1 MIEQRIST
9 GLAIGAIIAGCGFLL
24 LNPLRL
30 AFIAN
35 TFVPFLLFNL
45 AVMLACGML
54 FLLRADRIK
63 VRPIELVLFL
73 LVIGTALMTNYGG
86 RSIPDILTDFL
97 RPVLFLT
104 VVIFIR
110 NYINLEKFGSSR
122 TVRFWLKATGWVTVV
137 VVLCSLLISRYLIPL
152 YPAFSSIDSIFGLA
166 WLLASGNI
174 FSQISYML
182 ILVVSGKRGVYLA
195 GFLVLLICYRYK
207 KMTLPWW
214 ISLIAIFCFICLM
227 TVLNLDTLAAIF
239 LKSNT
244 NLPSDSS
251 GIINLL
257 SGGRIEELRGAIA
270 AVHTPLEYFFG
281 AGLGFAF
288 KVEGFEDASGLHR
301 NLHFTPANLAIYYGI
316 PFVVAFA
323 YYLAGFFLDA
333 LKLIK
338 ENSNPVIYCYA
349 VYCIA
354 SMFFLFT
361 EFSIFAYVNFAISCG
376 VVSGATNQ
384 RRKLNR
390 SSYACHTA
398 ASK

>member
-45 AVMLACGML
+45 AVMLVCGAI
-54 FLLRADRIK
+54 FLLRADKIK
-63 VRPIELVLFL
+63 VRPVELVLCFL
-73 LVIGTALMTNYGG
+73 VVGTALMTSYADRN
-86 RSIPDILTDFL
+86 IVDILTDL
-97 RPVLFLT
+97 IRPILFLM
-104 VVIFIR
+104 VVIFFR
-110 NYINLEKFGSSR
+110 NYINLEQFGASKS
-122 TVRFWLKATGWVTVV
+122 VRFWLKATGWVTVL
-137 VVLCSLLISRYLIPL
+137 VVLFSWFISRYVIHL

-174 FSQISYML
+174 FSQMCYML

-214 ISLIAIFCFICLM
+214 ISLIGIVCFICLLA
-227 TVLNLDTLAAIF
+227 VLNLDTLAMIF

-244 NLPSDSS
+244 SLPNDAS
-251 GIINLL
+251 GIINIL
-257 SGGRIEELRGAIA
+257 SGGRIEELSGAIA
-270 AVHTPLEYFFG
+270 AIHTPLEYFFG

-288 KVEGFEDASGLHR
+288 KVEGFDDVSGLHR
-301 NLHFTPANLAIYYGI
+301 NLHFTPASLAIYYGI
-316 PFVVAFA
+316 PFVVVFA
-323 YYLAGFFLDA
+323 YYLSGFFLDA

-338 ENSNPVIYCYA
+338 KNNNPVVYSYA

-376 VVSGATNQ
+376 IVSGAANEQ
-384 RRKLNR
+384 RELNR
-390 SSYACHTA
+390 DVDGCRTP
-398 ASK
+398 ASN